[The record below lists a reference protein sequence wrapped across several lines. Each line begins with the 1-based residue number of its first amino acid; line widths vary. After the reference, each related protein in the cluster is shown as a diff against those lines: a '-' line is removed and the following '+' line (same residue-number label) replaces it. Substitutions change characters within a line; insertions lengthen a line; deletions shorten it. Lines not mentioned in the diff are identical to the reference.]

1 MRSPTLHRLIVRP
14 FAAAAA
20 VLTVLAVLAP
30 TAASGQS
37 ARPTRAFTGFT
48 LIDGTGAAPV
58 PNAVMVVRN
67 GRIVEVGRAAD
78 VRMPADAERVPL
90 NGKFVVPGLINAHGH
105 ASSVANLRTYAAY
118 GVTTVYSLGDESD
131 EVFAARE
138 AQRHT
143 PPAHA
148 RVYVAG
154 PVLAPADSTV
164 ARANVLAVAARR
176 VDIVKIRVDDNL
188 GTTPKMRPEVYRS
201 VIAAAHARGLR
212 VAAHL
217 YYLDDARALLTAG
230 ADYLAHSVRD
240 RAVDEAFVQQLK
252 ASKVCYSPTLMREV
266 STFVYDTTPAF
277 FRDSFFLAHANR
289 EWMATVE
296 EPRRMQGVR
305 TSSSAQ
311 RYKAQLPV
319 AIANM
324 MTLHRAGV
332 PVAMGTDTGPLG
344 RFQGYFE
351 LMEIEM
357 MVDAGF
363 TPMEAIRSATGVA
376 ARCLRIDGLVG
387 TLQPGR
393 AADLLVLN
401 ASPLDRIANL
411 RRQHSVWIA
420 GNRLAN

>member
-1 MRSPTLHRLIVRP
+1 
-14 FAAAAA
+14 
-20 VLTVLAVLAP
+20 
-30 TAASGQS
+30 
-37 ARPTRAFTGFT
+37 
-48 LIDGTGAAPV
+48 
-58 PNAVMVVRN
+58 
-67 GRIVEVGRAAD
+67 
-78 VRMPADAERVPL
+78 
-90 NGKFVVPGLINAHGH
+90 
-105 ASSVANLRTYAAY
+105 
-118 GVTTVYSLGDESD
+118 
-131 EVFAARE
+131 
-138 AQRHT
+138 
-143 PPAHA
+143 
-148 RVYVAG
+148 
-154 PVLAPADSTV
+154 
-164 ARANVLAVAARR
+164 
-176 VDIVKIRVDDNL
+176 
-188 GTTPKMRPEVYRS
+188 
-201 VIAAAHARGLR
+201 
-212 VAAHL
+212 
-217 YYLDDARALLTAG
+217 
-230 ADYLAHSVRD
+230 
-240 RAVDEAFVQQLK
+240 
-252 ASKVCYSPTLMREV
+252 MREV

>member
-1 MRSPTLHRLIVRP
+1 MRSSSLRRPIVLALAAT
-14 FAAAAA
+14 AAALSLAGPAA
-20 VLTVLAVLAP
+20 AG
-30 TAASGQS
+30 GQS
-37 ARPTRAFTGFT
+37 APSTRVFSGFT

-67 GRIVEVGRAAD
+67 GRIVEVGQAAD
-78 VRMPADAERVPL
+78 VKIPAGAERISL
-90 NGKFVVPGLINAHGH
+90 DGKFVVPGLINAHGH
-105 ASSVANLRTYAAY
+105 ASSVANLRTSAAY

-143 PPAHA
+143 SPAHA

-154 PVLAPADSTV
+154 PVLAPTDSAD
-164 ARANVLAVAARR
+164 ARAKVFAVAARR

-188 GTTPKMRPEVYRS
+188 GTAPKMRPEVYRS
-201 VIAAAHARGLR
+201 VILGAHARGLR

-217 YYLDDARALLTAG
+217 YYLDDAKALLTAG

-240 RAVDEAFVQQLK
+240 QAVDDAFVQQLK
-252 ASKVCYSPTLMREV
+252 TSKVCYSPTLMREV
-266 STFVYDTTPAF
+266 STFVYDTVPAF

-289 EWMATVE
+289 EWMATVQ
-296 EPRRMQGVR
+296 EPQRMQNVR

-324 MTLHRAGV
+324 MALHRAGV
-332 PVAMGTDTGPLG
+332 PIAMGTDTGPLG

-351 LMEIEM
+351 LMELEM

-363 TPMEAIRSATGVA
+363 TPMEALRAATGVA

-387 TLQPGR
+387 TLQAGR

-401 ASPLDRIANL
+401 ASPLETISNL
-411 RRQHSVWIA
+411 RRQHSVWI
-420 GNRLAN
+420 GGKRLAN